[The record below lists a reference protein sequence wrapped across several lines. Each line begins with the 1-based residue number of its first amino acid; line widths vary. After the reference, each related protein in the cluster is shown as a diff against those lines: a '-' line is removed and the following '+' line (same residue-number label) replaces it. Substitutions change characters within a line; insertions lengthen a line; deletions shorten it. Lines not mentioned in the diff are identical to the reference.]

1 MYPVFEGSSTAVDRV
16 LEERAL
22 GSDQPHAQLIG
33 FVSHKSF
40 QDQGQVSDQLI
51 S

>member
-1 MYPVFEGSSTAVDRV
+1 M

-22 GSDQPHAQLIG
+22 GSDQPYAKLIG
-33 FVSHKSF
+33 FVSHFS
-40 QDQGQVSDQLI
+40 VLS